1 MERRILGFAAVC
13 WLLGGATACGGSGG
27 GAGGGATAEN
37 AARDE
42 SGNVV
47 VAAGGEAVTQE
58 AFNHWTNALEAFQ
71 EQEEKGSWAQADCE
85 RIAELFGDANE
96 AQGGRFAEAIYMAG
110 VSRARCGKQEEAL
123 EAYRDALRANP
134 KFCRA
139 RAALGLHELRRGNAG
154 KAEQMFRQAIKDDL
168 RCTPAYVNLAI
179 VQRSRGGASLDEAR
193 KNLRRALAVDSAY
206 LPAFNELALVFMAE
220 AEAGKEQSMDLAE
233 IVCRQAQLLDKDYA
247 PIYNTWG
254 LIKMRRGDVNEAL
267 RFFGKARDLDPSM
280 FEAHMNFGQVTLS
293 FRGYEDA
300 KAAFEKAVALR
311 SGDYDAIIGL
321 GAALRGLEQY
331 DAAEAQYKKA
341 QQIAPNRPESYYNLA
356 LLYQDYKNGTLQDF
370 QAAKRYFEQ
379 FLAKAG
385 SQPKYKDAVASV
397 KRRCRLDS
405 QGRPRPR
412 SCRPGRLQ
420 NIEMALEALREMQAM
435 EAEMQQAGGGNEGQ

>member
-1 MERRILGFAAVC
+1 MHRRTFVPAAAC
-13 WLLGGATACGGSGG
+13 WLLGVASACGGSKS
-27 GAGGGATAEN
+27 GAGATTPEN

-47 VAAGGEAVTQE
+47 MASGGQAVTQE
-58 AFNHWTNALEAFQ
+58 AFNHWTNALEAF
-71 EQEEKGSWAQADCE
+71 EKQEEQGSWSDADCN
-85 RIAELFGDANE
+85 RIVELFEDANE
-96 AQGGRFAEAIYMAG
+96 AQGNSFAEAIYMMG
-110 VSRARCGKQEEAL
+110 VVKAKCGHQEEAL
-123 EAYRDALRANP
+123 AAYRNALRANP

-139 RAALGLHELRRGNAG
+139 RAALGLHELRRGNAS
-154 KAEQMFRQAIKDDL
+154 KAEQMFRQAIRDDL

-179 VQRSRGGASLDEAR
+179 IQRSRGGASLDEAR
-193 KNLRRALAVDSAY
+193 KNLRRALAVDSGY

-267 RFFGKARDLDPSM
+267 RFFGKARDLAPEM

-300 KAAFEKAVALR
+300 KAAFERAVRLHPE
-311 SGDYDAIIGL
+311 DYDAIIGL

-331 DAAEAQYKKA
+331 DAAEEQYKKA
-341 QQIAPNRPESYYNLA
+341 QKLQPNRPESYYNIA
-356 LLYQDYKNGTLQDF
+356 LLYQDYKNGTLEDF
-370 QAAKRYFEQ
+370 QTAKRYFEQ

-385 SQPKYKDAVASV
+385 GNPKYKDAVASV

-420 NIEMALEALREMQAM
+420 NIEMALEALREMQSM
-435 EAEMQQAGGGNEGQ
+435 EAEMQQGGGGQ

>member
-1 MERRILGFAAVC
+1 MRALERRWSV
-13 WLLGGATACGGSGG
+13 LLVAGLWVGCGGGSGSGG
-27 GAGGGATAEN
+27 GATAAN

-42 SGNVV
+42 SGSVV
-47 VAAGGEAVTQE
+47 VASGGQAVTQE
-58 AFNHWTNALEAFQ
+58 AFDHWTKALKAF
-71 EQEEKGSWAQADCE
+71 EQQDESGQWSAGDCG
-85 RIAELFGDANE
+85 RIIELFEAADE
-96 AQGGRFAEAIYMAG
+96 AQGGGFAEAIYMMG
-110 VSRARCGKQEEAL
+110 VVSQRCGKKDEAL
-123 EAYRDALRANP
+123 DYFRKALRANA

-139 RAALGLHELRRGNAG
+139 RAALGLHELRNGNRG

-168 RCTPAYVNLAI
+168 RCVPAYVNLAI
-179 VQRSRGGASLDEAR
+179 IQRQKGGSELDEAR
-193 KNLRRALAVDSAY
+193 RNLRRALAVDSSY

-233 IVCRQAQLLDKDYA
+233 IVCRQAQLLNKDYA

-267 RFFGKARDLDPSM
+267 RFFGKARELDPSI

-300 KAAFEKAVALR
+300 LQAFQKAVELR
-311 SGDYDAIIGL
+311 PDDYDAVIGL
-321 GAALRGLEQY
+321 GVALRGLERF
-331 DAAEAQYKKA
+331 DEAEQQYKKA
-341 QQIAPNRPESYYNLA
+341 QQLAPNRPESYFNLA
-356 LLYQDYKNGTLQDF
+356 LLYQDYKGGTIQEYET
-370 QAAKRYFEQ
+370 AKRYFDQ

-385 SQPKYKDAVASV
+385 GNPKYEDAVKAV

-420 NIEMALEALREMQAM
+420 NIEMALEALREMEALQREANQA
-435 EAEMQQAGGGNEGQ
+435 AGGGQ